1 MSARRRRRPS
11 SSDRL
16 RLEPLE
22 PRQVLASFVA
32 VGSEINAAGGPLVRL
47 VNAETGQVAAE
58 ILAFEQAFRG
68 GVRVAMANVDGVA
81 GDEILAASGPG
92 RTGEIRVFQAVTAGA
107 TTTLRELPA
116 FRLLPFG
123 PGYRGGVELAAGDL
137 DGDRNAEIVAAKSYG
152 SRVNVFRASA
162 IGAPPAATP
171 SQTFRPFDREHL
183 GGATVAVGDF
193 GTFSDGRTVD
203 ATRPDGRLEIVVGS
217 GGGVR
222 PTVTVYDASAATP
235 RAVDQIRPFA
245 AQDGF
250 IGGVS
255 VTTGR
260 YDADAIDDMVVSSGA
275 GGPGTEVY
283 DGRVAAGDN
292 TRLARF
298 AAFANLPRA
307 RAAAFATGIDRNGD
321 GRIDGFVA
329 TQGLGGSGGTALVSQ
344 AGVRTQAFATAPGA
358 LRVGGPR
365 ISLTDFTTT
374 LSGIQYR
381 VTQPGS
387 GSIPTAGQT
396 VQTHYT
402 GWLLDGSKFDSSRDR
417 GTPFS
422 FVLGQGQVI
431 AGWDELIATMR
442 PGERRT
448 AIIPANLAY
457 GSTARPGIPAN
468 SPLVFDIELLSAS

>member
-1 MSARRRRRPS
+1 MSARRRRPS
-11 SSDRL
+11 SRDHL

-32 VGSEINAAGGPLVRL
+32 VGSDIGSGSVPFVRL

-58 ILAFEQAFRG
+58 ILAFEDAFRG
-68 GVRVAMANVDGVA
+68 GVRVAMANVDGVP

-92 RTGEIRVFQAVTAGA
+92 RLAEIRVFQQVTVGSS
-107 TTTLRELPA
+107 TTLRELPA

-137 DGDRNAEIVAAKSYG
+137 DGDRITEIVAAKSYG
-152 SRVNVFRASA
+152 SRVNVFHASG

-171 SQTFRPFDREHL
+171 AQTFRPFDREHL

-193 GTFSDGRTVD
+193 GTFAAGRTID
-203 ATRPDGRLEIVVGS
+203 ATQPDGRLEIVIGS
-217 GGGVR
+217 GGGVK
-222 PTVTVYDASAATP
+222 PSVTIYDASSAVP
-235 RAVDQIRPFA
+235 VAVDQIRPFA
-245 AQDGF
+245 TEPGF

-260 YDADAIDDMVVSSGA
+260 YNADAIDDVVASSGA
-275 GGPGTEVY
+275 GGAGTEVY
-283 DGRVAAGDN
+283 DGRVAAADN
-292 TRLARF
+292 ARLVRF

-321 GRIDGFVA
+321 GRIDGFLA
-329 TQGLGGSGGTALVSQ
+329 TQGLGGSGGMALVSQ
-344 AGVRTQAFATAPGA
+344 AGVRTQAFASVPGA
-358 LRVGGPR
+358 LRVAGPR
-365 ISLTDFTTT
+365 TSLTDFTTT

-387 GSIPTAGQT
+387 GPLPTTGQT

-417 GTPFS
+417 GAPFS
-422 FVLGQGQVI
+422 FALGKGQVI
-431 AGWDELIATMR
+431 AGWDELLATMR

-448 AIIPANLAY
+448 AVIPANLAY

-468 SPLVFDIELLSAS
+468 STLVFDIELLSAS

>member
-1 MSARRRRRPS
+1 MPARHRRPAS
-11 SSDRL
+11 RDHL
-16 RLEPLE
+16 RVETLE

-32 VGSEINAAGGPLVRL
+32 VGSEIGSASGPLVRL

-68 GVRVAMANVDGVA
+68 GVRVAMANVDGAA
-81 GDEILAASGPG
+81 GDEIVAASGPG
-92 RTGEIRVFQAVTAGA
+92 RVGEIKVFKAVTSGD
-107 TTTLRELPA
+107 TTTLRELEA
-116 FRLLPFG
+116 FRLNPFG
-123 PGYRGGVELAAGDL
+123 RRYSGGVEVAAGDV
-137 DGDRNAEIVAAKSYG
+137 DGDRNADIVAAKSYG
-152 SRVNVFRASA
+152 SRVNVFRATG
-162 IGAPPAATP
+162 IGSPPAAMP

-193 GTFSDGRTVD
+193 GTFSGGRTVD
-203 ATRPDGRLEIVVGS
+203 ATRPDGRLEIMIGS

-222 PTVTVYDASAATP
+222 PIVTVYDPSAAVP
-235 RAVDQIRPFA
+235 VAVDQIRPFA
-245 AQDGF
+245 TESGF

-260 YDADAIDDMVVSSGA
+260 YDADAVDDIVVSSGA

-283 DGRVAAGDN
+283 DGRVAAADN
-292 TRLARF
+292 ARLARF
-298 AAFANLPRA
+298 AAFAGLPRA
-307 RAAAFATGIDRNGD
+307 QAAAFATGIDRNGD
-321 GRIDGFVA
+321 GRIDGFLA
-329 TQGLGGSGGTALVSQ
+329 TQGLGGSGGMALISQ
-344 AGVRTQAFATAPGA
+344 AGVRTQAFASVPGA
-358 LRVGGPR
+358 LRVAGPR
-365 ISLTDFTTT
+365 TSLTDFTTT
-374 LSGIQYR
+374 LTGIQSR
-381 VTQPGS
+381 VTQSGS
-387 GSIPTAGQT
+387 GPLPTAGQT

-422 FVLGQGQVI
+422 FTLGQGQVI
-431 AGWDELIATMR
+431 AGWDQLIATMR

-468 SPLVFDIELLSAS
+468 STLVFDIELLSTT

>member
-1 MSARRRRRPS
+1 MEA
-11 SSDRL
+11 
-16 RLEPLE
+16 LE
-22 PRQVLASFVA
+22 PRQVLASFIA
-32 VGSEINAAGGPLVRL
+32 VGSEIGSGSTPFVRL
-47 VNAETGQVAAE
+47 VDATTGQVAAQV
-58 ILAFEQAFRG
+58 LAFEDAFHG

-92 RTGEIRVFQAVTAGA
+92 RVGEIRVFQAVTTAA
-107 TTTLRELPA
+107 TTTLRELTV
-116 FRLLPFG
+116 FRLQPFG
-123 PGYRGGVELAAGDL
+123 PGYRGGVEVAAGDVDA
-137 DGDRNAEIVAAKSYG
+137 DGLAEIVAAKSYG
-152 SRVNVFRASA
+152 SRVSVFHAA
-162 IGAPPAATP
+162 GIGEPPAATP
-171 SQTFRPFDREHL
+171 FRTFRPFAREHL

-193 GTFSDGRTVD
+193 GTFSGGRTID

-217 GGGVR
+217 GAGLE
-222 PTVTVYDASAATP
+222 PSVTIYDASAATP
-235 RAVDQIRPFA
+235 QAVDRIRPFA
-245 AQDGF
+245 VDGTF
-250 IGGVS
+250 TGGVS

-260 YDADAIDDMVVSSGA
+260 YDADAIDDVVASSAA

-283 DGRVAAGDN
+283 DGRVAAADN
-292 TRLARF
+292 ARLARF

-307 RAAAFATGIDRNGD
+307 RAAAFAAGIDRNGD

-329 TQGLGGSGGTALVSQ
+329 TQGLGGTGGMAVVSQ
-344 AGVRTQAFATAPGA
+344 AGARTQAFTTVAGP
-358 LRVGGPR
+358 LRVAAPR
-365 ISLTDFTTT
+365 TSFTDFTTT

-381 VTQPGS
+381 VTQEGS
-387 GSIPTAGQT
+387 GPVPTAGQT

-422 FVLGQGQVI
+422 FALGKGQVI
-431 AGWDELIATMR
+431 AGWDELVATMR

-457 GSTARPGIPAN
+457 GSTAKPGIPAN

>member
-1 MSARRRRRPS
+1 MPARRRPASR
-11 SSDRL
+11 DRL

-22 PRQVLASFVA
+22 PRRVLASFVA
-32 VGSEINAAGGPLVRL
+32 VGSEIGVGSVPLVRL

-58 ILAFEQAFRG
+58 ILAFEEAFHG

-92 RTGEIRVFQAVTAGA
+92 RLGEIRVFRTVTDGSG
-107 TTTLRELPA
+107 TTLRELPE
-116 FRLLPFG
+116 FRLRAFG
-123 PGYRGGVELAAGDL
+123 PRYRGGVELAAGDL
-137 DGDRNAEIVAAKSYG
+137 DGDRIAEIVAAKSYG
-152 SRVNVFRASA
+152 SRVNVFRATGV
-162 IGAPPAATP
+162 GAPPAATP
-171 SQTFRPFDREHL
+171 WRTFRPFDREHL

-193 GTFSDGRTVD
+193 GTFVEGRTVS
-203 ATRPDGRLEIVVGS
+203 AVNPDGLLEIVVGS

-222 PTVTVYDASAATP
+222 PEVRVFDGASPAP
-235 RAVDQIRPFA
+235 AVVDTIRPFA
-245 AQDGF
+245 TTRGF

-260 YDADAIDDMVVSSGA
+260 YDADAIDDVVVSSGA

-283 DGRVAAGDN
+283 DGRVAAADN
-292 TRLARF
+292 ARLASF
-298 AAFANLPRA
+298 AAFGGLPRA

-321 GRIDGFVA
+321 GRIDGFLA
-329 TQGLGGSGGTALVSQ
+329 TQGLGGSGGMALVSQ
-344 AGVRTQAFATAPGA
+344 TGVRTQAFASVPGA
-358 LRVGGPR
+358 LRVAGPR
-365 ISLTDFTTT
+365 VSLTDFTTT
-374 LSGIQYR
+374 LTGIQYR
-381 VTQPGS
+381 ITQPGS
-387 GSIPTAGQT
+387 GSLPTAGQT

-431 AGWDELIATMR
+431 AGWDELVATMR
-442 PGERRT
+442 TGERRT
-448 AIIPANLAY
+448 AIIPPALAY

-468 SPLVFDIELLSAS
+468 STLVFDIELLSAG

>member
-1 MSARRRRRPS
+1 MPARRRRPASR
-11 SSDRL
+11 DHL
-16 RLEPLE
+16 RLEALE

-32 VGSEINAAGGPLVRL
+32 VGSEIGSTSVPFVRL

-68 GVRVAMANVDGVA
+68 GVRLAMANVDGVA
-81 GDEILAASGPG
+81 GDEIIAASGPG
-92 RTGEIRVFQAVTAGA
+92 RVAEIRVFTAVTSGV
-107 TTTLRELPA
+107 TTTLRELTA
-116 FRLLPFG
+116 FRLNPFG
-123 PGYRGGVELAAGDL
+123 RRYSGGVEVAAGDV
-137 DGDRNAEIVAAKSYG
+137 DGDRNTDIVAAKSYG
-152 SRVNVFRASA
+152 SRVNVFRATG
-162 IGAPPAATP
+162 IGAPPPATP

-193 GTFSDGRTVD
+193 GTFSNGRTVD

-222 PTVTVYDASAATP
+222 PTVTVYDASAAVP
-235 RAVDQIRPFA
+235 VAVDQIRPFA
-245 AQDGF
+245 TESGF

-260 YDADAIDDMVVSSGA
+260 YDADAVDDIVVSSGA

-283 DGRVAAGDN
+283 DGRVAAADN
-292 TRLARF
+292 ARLVRF
-298 AAFANLPRA
+298 AAFAGLPRA
-307 RAAAFATGIDRNGD
+307 QAAAFAAGIDRNGD
-321 GRIDGFVA
+321 GRIDGFLA
-329 TQGLGGSGGTALVSQ
+329 TQGLGGSGGMALVSQ
-344 AGVRTQAFATAPGA
+344 AGVRTQAFASVPGA
-358 LRVGGPR
+358 LRVTGPR
-365 ISLTDFTTT
+365 TSVTDFATT

-387 GSIPTAGQT
+387 GTPPTTGQT

-422 FVLGQGQVI
+422 FALGQGQVI

-457 GSTARPGIPAN
+457 GSTERPGIPAN
-468 SPLVFDIELLSAS
+468 STLVFDIELLSTT